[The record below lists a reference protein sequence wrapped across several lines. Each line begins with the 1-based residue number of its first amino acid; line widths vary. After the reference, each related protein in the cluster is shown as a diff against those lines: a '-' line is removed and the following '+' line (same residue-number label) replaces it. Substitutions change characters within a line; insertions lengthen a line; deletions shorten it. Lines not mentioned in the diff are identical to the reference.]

1 MQHRSICITEFD
13 RKRLDDLLAV
23 AKEFYYRDREDLQQL
38 AQELRRGEIVS
49 PQEVAPTVVT
59 MNSQVKLRD
68 LDTDEVMQ
76 YTLVFPKNANIDT
89 GKISIMS
96 PVGTAILGYS
106 VGDTIEWKVP
116 AGKRRIRIEELLY
129 QPEAAGDYHL

>member
-38 AQELRRGEIVS
+38 AQELRRGEIVR

-76 YTLVFPKNANIDT
+76 YTLVFPQNANIDT

>member
-23 AKEFYYRDREDLQQL
+23 AKEFNYRDREDLQQL